1 MQVKFEGIDRLS
13 QKLDEMKILGEV
25 EGSALNKSADHLKSK
40 LQDNVYRMGLS
51 RRTGKAEGSVLI
63 SEIQDGKI
71 FIGFSNQQNDAF
83 YMFFHEW
90 GTSKMRA
97 RPVLRPTFY
106 QELQTLNRILKE
118 ELQKGMGL

>member
-1 MQVKFEGIDRLS
+1 MQVKFEGIDKLS
-13 QKLDEMKILGEV
+13 QKLKDMQILGEL
-25 EGSALNKSADHLKSK
+25 EGSALNKSADHLKEK

-51 RRTGKAEGSVLI
+51 RRSGRAEDSVLI
-63 SEIQDGKI
+63 SEIQDGRI

-90 GTSKMRA
+90 GTSKMPA

-106 QELQTLNRILKE
+106 QEYKTLNRILKE